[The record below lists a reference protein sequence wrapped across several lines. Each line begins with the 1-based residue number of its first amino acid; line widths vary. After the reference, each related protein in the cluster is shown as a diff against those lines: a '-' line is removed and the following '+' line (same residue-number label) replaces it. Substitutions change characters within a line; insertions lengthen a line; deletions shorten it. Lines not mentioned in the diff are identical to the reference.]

1 MNELTVKS
9 QIGNCLV
16 QFNEI
21 DNKIQKALENADNIK
36 SKAAQ
41 KHSAGWSFGGKD
53 KRIAIEAL
61 QDVTSDLADSQ
72 IELVQ
77 TQEILFNAQKRLS
90 QNMTTLYQIGAMSL
104 AANRMVYNELKL
116 KLSNAS
122 REQLSELA
130 KEELRRTIKQ
140 IEEMQ
145 DALIVQERQK
155 QKILEHEQTIESLKN
170 KASNLGQ
177 TSYSQSQKIDS
188 QGRDI
193 SDLQKNYD
201 SIAMSLGVH
210 GKQIQVVAKKADE
223 LEGKLSNTNNRVD
236 RQINQLDEVK
246 KVIVDIDNKIKTLR
260 EIHYQWKSFTDLAIS
275 EHAKKLEETKASL
288 ESSIK
293 CQGTML
299 LSLEKSTEILNNQ
312 VLDLETSRN
321 ALSTDIN
328 DLRTQLD
335 NVTNQLSGFM
345 QRVDSKGRKFLW
357 ISLILIANLITTALL
372 VFAYVHWIA

>member
-72 IELVQ
+72 VELVQ

-122 REQLSELA
+122 QEQLSELA

-155 QKILEHEQTIESLKN
+155 QKILEHEQTIESLN
-170 KASNLGQ
+170 NS
-177 TSYSQSQKIDS
+177 
-188 QGRDI
+188 
-193 SDLQKNYD
+193 
-201 SIAMSLGVH
+201 SLN
-210 GKQIQVVAKKADE
+210 I
-223 LEGKLSNTNNRVD
+223 
-236 RQINQLDEVK
+236 
-246 KVIVDIDNKIKTLR
+246 
-260 EIHYQWKSFTDLAIS
+260 
-275 EHAKKLEETKASL
+275 
-288 ESSIK
+288 
-293 CQGTML
+293 
-299 LSLEKSTEILNNQ
+299 
-312 VLDLETSRN
+312 
-321 ALSTDIN
+321 
-328 DLRTQLD
+328 
-335 NVTNQLSGFM
+335 
-345 QRVDSKGRKFLW
+345 
-357 ISLILIANLITTALL
+357 
-372 VFAYVHWIA
+372 